1 MSARRNPL
9 WTAAELADA
18 VQGAASGH
26 LAPGTDGD
34 ITGVSI
40 DSRTVGPG
48 EAFLAL
54 VGPNFDGHDY
64 VGKALAQGAGLAV
77 VARRPAGLAADAA
90 LVVVDD
96 TQAALERLGAGARAR
111 ARARIVAVTG
121 SVGKTST
128 KEALAHCLADQGR
141 THWATGSFNNQWGVP
156 LSLARMPRDSDFGVF
171 ELGMNHAG
179 EIRALAAQVR
189 PEVAIITTI
198 EPAHL
203 EYFSGIEAIA
213 DAKAEI
219 FEGMAPGATAI
230 LNRDNPM
237 FDRLAAAGRARDLTI
252 VSFGEHAA
260 ADARLVSVTLDAEAS
275 EVKADFDGRTVHY
288 RLGVPGKHLVLN
300 SLAVLA
306 AVQALGADLR
316 QAADALG
323 TLAGLAGR
331 GKRMTIAVAG
341 GPATLIDES
350 YNASPAAMRA
360 AFAVLAAQRPTGTG
374 RRIAVVGDMRELGTE
389 GAALHRDLAAPLAAS
404 GVDLVF
410 ACGPL
415 MRNLFDAL
423 PAALRGSHRE
433 TAAELAPIVAGAL
446 GAGDIVTIKGSLGT
460 RMADIVKPLTSG
472 LSKSQTVSC

>member
-1 MSARRNPL
+1 MSARRSPL
-9 WTAAELADA
+9 WTAADLAAA
-18 VQGAASGH
+18 VRGTASGPV
-26 LAPGTDGD
+26 ATD

-40 DSRTVGPG
+40 DSRTIGSG

-54 VGPNFDGHDY
+54 VGPNFDGHAY
-64 VGKALAQGAGLAV
+64 VGKALAQGAGLAI
-77 VARRPAGLAADAA
+77 VAHRPDGLEAGAA
-90 LVVVDD
+90 LVQVDD
-96 TQAALERLGAGARAR
+96 TQAALERLGASARAR
-111 ARARIVAVTG
+111 ATARIVAVTG

-128 KEALAHCLADQGR
+128 KEALAHCLAAQGR

-156 LSLARMPRDSDFGVF
+156 LSLARMPRDTEFGVF
-171 ELGMNHAG
+171 EIGMNHAG
-179 EIRALAAQVR
+179 EIRALTAQVR
-189 PEVAIITTI
+189 PDVAIVTTI

-237 FDRLAAAGRARDLTI
+237 FGRLAAAATARDLTL
-252 VSFGEHAA
+252 VSFGEHEA
-260 ADARLVSVTLDAEAS
+260 ADVRLVSVTLDAEAS
-275 EVKADFDGRTVHY
+275 EVKATVDGRLVPY

-306 AVQALGADLR
+306 AVRALGGDLR
-316 QAADALG
+316 RAADALG

-331 GKRMTIAVAG
+331 GQRLAITVAG
-341 GPATLIDES
+341 GSATLIDES

-360 AFAVLAAQRPTGTG
+360 AFAVLAASRPAG
-374 RRIAVVGDMRELGTE
+374 RRIAVVGDMRELGSA

-404 GVDLVF
+404 GIDLVF

-415 MRNLFDAL
+415 MRHLFDAL
-423 PAALRGSHRE
+423 PAEIQGSHRE
-433 TAAELAPIVAGAL
+433 TAAELAPIVAAAL
-446 GAGDIVTIKGSLGT
+446 RAGDIVTIKGSLGT

-472 LSKSQTVSC
+472 LSKSQTASC

>member
-1 MSARRNPL
+1 MNGRRTPL
-9 WTAAELADA
+9 WTAAELGDA
-18 VQGAASGH
+18 VRGTTAGH
-26 LAPGTDGD
+26 PARD
-34 ITGVSI
+34 ITGISI
-40 DSRTVGPG
+40 DSRTIGAG

-54 VGPNFDGHDY
+54 VGPNFDGHEY
-64 VGKALAQGAGLAV
+64 VGKALSQGAGLAI
-77 VARRPAGLAADAA
+77 VARRPAGLDADAA
-90 LVVVDD
+90 LVEVDD
-96 TQAALERLGAGARAR
+96 TQGALERLGAAARAR
-111 ARARIVAVTG
+111 AKARIVAVTG

-128 KEALAHCLADQGR
+128 KEALAHCLANQGR

-156 LSLARMPRDSDFGVF
+156 LSLARMPRETEFGVF
-171 ELGMNHAG
+171 ELGMNHEG
-179 EIRALAAQVR
+179 EIRALVAQVR

-219 FEGMAPGATAI
+219 FEGMAPGSTAI

-237 FDRLAAAGRARDLTI
+237 FDRLAAAAKARELKI
-252 VSFGEHAA
+252 VSFGEHAD
-260 ADARLVSVTLDAEAS
+260 ADARLVSATLDAEAS
-275 EVKADFDGRTVHY
+275 EVKASFHGRALHY

-306 AVQALGADLR
+306 AIQALGADLR

-331 GKRMTIAVAG
+331 GKRLTIAVAG
-341 GPATLIDES
+341 GNATLIDES

-360 AFAVLAAQRPTGTG
+360 AFAVLAAQRPAGNG
-374 RRIAVVGDMRELGTE
+374 RRIAVLGDMRELGTE
-389 GAALHRDLAAPLAAS
+389 GPALHRDLAAPLAAS

-423 PAALRGSHRE
+423 PAALRGSHRD
-433 TAAELAPIVAGAL
+433 TAAELAPIVTGAI

-460 RMADIVKPLTSG
+460 RMADIVKPLISG
-472 LSKSQTVSC
+472 ISKSQTVSC

>member
-1 MSARRNPL
+1 MSARPTPL
-9 WTAAELADA
+9 WTAAEIADA
-18 VQGAASGH
+18 VRGTASGS
-26 LAPGTDGD
+26 LATD

-40 DSRTVGPG
+40 DSRTVRPG

-64 VGKALAQGAGLAV
+64 VGPALAQGAGLAI
-77 VARRPAGLAADAA
+77 VARRPPGLSADAS
-90 LVVVDD
+90 LVEVDD
-96 TQAALERLGAGARAR
+96 TQAALERLGAHARVR
-111 ARARIVAVTG
+111 TTGRIVAVTG

-128 KEALAHCLADQGR
+128 KEALAHCLTAQGR
-141 THWATGSFNNQWGVP
+141 THWAAGSYNNQWGVP
-156 LSLARMPRDSDFGVF
+156 LSLARMPRETEFGVF
-171 ELGMNHAG
+171 ELGMNHEG
-179 EIRALAAQVR
+179 EIRALTAQVR

-203 EYFSGIEAIA
+203 EYFSGVEAIA

-219 FEGMAPGATAI
+219 FDGMAPGATAI

-237 FDRLAAAGRARDLTI
+237 FDRLATAAMARHLKI
-252 VSFGEHAA
+252 VSFGEHEA
-260 ADARLVSVTLDAEAS
+260 ADARLLSATLDAEAS
-275 EVKADFDGRTVHY
+275 EVKARFSGRNLHY

-306 AVQALGADLR
+306 ATQALGADLR
-316 QAADALG
+316 LAADALG

-341 GPATLIDES
+341 GSATLIDES

-360 AFAVLAAQRPTGTG
+360 AFAVLAAARPAGNG
-374 RRIAVVGDMRELGTE
+374 RRIAVVGDMRELGPQ
-389 GAALHRDLAAPLAAS
+389 GPALHRELAAPLVAS

-415 MRNLFDAL
+415 MRHLFDAL
-423 PAALRGSHRE
+423 PAALRGAHAD
-433 TAAELAPIVAGAL
+433 TAAALAPLVADAL
-446 GAGDIVTIKGSLGT
+446 RSGDVITIKGSLGT

-472 LSKSQTVSC
+472 ISKSQTVSC

>member
-1 MSARRNPL
+1 MTGRLPPL
-9 WTAAELADA
+9 WTPVELTDA
-18 VQGAASGH
+18 VRGAAFGRASES
-26 LAPGTDGD
+26 

-40 DSRTVGPG
+40 DSRTVGAD

-54 VGPNFDGHDY
+54 AGPNFDGHDY
-64 VGKALAQGAGLAV
+64 VPAALARGAGLAI
-77 VARRPAGLAADAA
+77 VAHRPAGLDAEA
-90 LVVVDD
+90 PLVVVDD
-96 TQAALERLGAGARAR
+96 TQAALERLGAAARAR
-111 ARARIVAVTG
+111 AKARIVAVTG

-128 KEALAHCLADQGR
+128 KEALAHCLAAQGD
-141 THWATGSFNNQWGVP
+141 THWATGSYNNQWGVP
-156 LSLARMPRDSDFGVF
+156 LSLARMPRDAEFGVF
-171 ELGMNHAG
+171 ELGMNHTG
-179 EIRALAAQVR
+179 EIRALTAQVR

-237 FDRLAAAGRARDLTI
+237 FERLAVAAKARDLAI
-252 VSFGEHAA
+252 VSFGEHAD
-260 ADARLVSVTLDAEAS
+260 ADARLLSVALDPESSTVEARF
-275 EVKADFDGRTVHY
+275 AGRTQHY

-306 AVQALGADLR
+306 AVAALGADLPR
-316 QAADALG
+316 AAEALG

-331 GKRMTIAVAG
+331 GKRVPIAVAG
-341 GPATLIDES
+341 GTATLIDES

-360 AFAVLAAQRPTGTG
+360 AFAVLAASRPSGNG
-374 RRIAVVGDMRELGTE
+374 RRIAVVGDMRELGSE
-389 GAALHRDLAAPLAAS
+389 GAALHRDLAAPLAAA

-415 MRNLFDAL
+415 MLNLFEAL
-423 PAALRGSHRE
+423 PAPLKGAHRE
-433 TAAELAPIVAGAL
+433 TAAELAPLVADAL

-472 LSKSQTVSC
+472 TSKSQTVSC

>member
-1 MSARRNPL
+1 MTARTTPL
-9 WTAAELADA
+9 WTPAELAEA
-18 VQGAASGH
+18 VRGAASGR
-26 LAPGTDGD
+26 APASIPGL
-34 ITGVSI
+34 SI
-40 DSRTVGPG
+40 DSRTVGTG

-64 VGKALAQGAGLAV
+64 VGTALAQGAGLAI
-77 VARRPAGLAADAA
+77 VARRPAGVADEAA
-90 LVVVDD
+90 LILVDD
-96 TQAALERLGAGARAR
+96 TQSALERLGAFARAR
-111 ARARIVAVTG
+111 AKARVVAVTG

-128 KEALAHCLADQGR
+128 KEALAHCLAAQGR

-156 LSLARMPRDSDFGVF
+156 LSLARMPRDTEFGVF

-179 EIRALAAQVR
+179 EIRDLTAQVR

-219 FEGMAPGATAI
+219 FEGMAPGAVAI
-230 LNRDNPM
+230 LNRDNSM
-237 FDRLAAAGRARDLTI
+237 FDRLAAAARARDLRI
-252 VSFGEHAA
+252 VSFGEQVE
-260 ADARLVSVTLDAEAS
+260 ADARLVSAGLGAEAS
-275 EVKADFDGRTVHY
+275 EVEAMIAGRTIAY

-306 AVQALGADLR
+306 AVAALGADLDR
-316 QAADALG
+316 AAAALG

-331 GKRMTIAVAG
+331 GKRIALAVPG
-341 GPATLIDES
+341 GTATLIDES

-360 AFAVLAAQRPTGTG
+360 AFAVLAAQRPAGNG
-374 RRIAVVGDMRELGTE
+374 RRIAVVGDMRELGAE
-389 GAALHRDLAAPLAAS
+389 GPALHVALAAPLAAS

-415 MRNLFDAL
+415 MRHLFDAL
-423 PAALRGSHRE
+423 PDALRGAHRE
-433 TAAELAPIVAGAL
+433 SAAELAPLVAGAL
-446 GAGDIVTIKGSLGT
+446 GPGDIVTIKGSLGT
-460 RMADIVKPLTSG
+460 RMADIVKPLVSG
-472 LSKSQTVSC
+472 TAFLKSQPVSC

>member
-1 MSARRNPL
+1 MTARTTPL
-9 WTAAELADA
+9 WTPAELAEA
-18 VQGAASGH
+18 VRGAASGR
-26 LAPGTDGD
+26 APASIPGL
-34 ITGVSI
+34 SI

-64 VGKALAQGAGLAV
+64 VGTALAQGAGLAI
-77 VARRPAGLAADAA
+77 VARRPAGLADEAA
-90 LVVVDD
+90 LILVDD
-96 TQAALERLGAGARAR
+96 TQSALERLGAFARAR
-111 ARARIVAVTG
+111 AKARIVAVTG

-128 KEALAHCLADQGR
+128 KEALAHCLAAQGR

-156 LSLARMPRDSDFGVF
+156 LSLARMPRDTEFGVF

-179 EIRALAAQVR
+179 EIRDLTAQVR

-219 FEGMAPGATAI
+219 FEGMASDAVAI

-237 FDRLAAAGRARDLTI
+237 FGRLATAARARNLRI
-252 VSFGEHAA
+252 VSFGEQVA
-260 ADARLVSVTLDAEAS
+260 ADARLVSARLGAEAS
-275 EVKADFDGRTVHY
+275 EVEAVIAGRTIVY

-306 AVQALGADLR
+306 AVSAIGADLDR
-316 QAADALG
+316 AAAALG

-331 GKRMTIAVAG
+331 GKRIALAVPG
-341 GPATLIDES
+341 GAATLIDES

-360 AFAVLAAQRPTGTG
+360 AFAVLAAQRPAGNG

-389 GAALHRDLAAPLAAS
+389 GPALHAALAAPLAAS

-415 MRNLFDAL
+415 MRHLFDAL
-423 PAALRGSHRE
+423 PDALRGAHRD
-433 TAAELAPIVAGAL
+433 TAAELAPLVAGAL
-446 GAGDIVTIKGSLGT
+446 GPGDIVTIKGSLGT

-472 LSKSQTVSC
+472 TAFSKSQPVSC

>member
-1 MSARRNPL
+1 MSARRQPL

-18 VQGAASGH
+18 VRGTASGH
-26 LAPGTDGD
+26 LATD

-40 DSRTVGPG
+40 DSRTVGSG

-64 VGKALAQGAGLAV
+64 VTQALAQGAGLAIV
-77 VARRPAGLAADAA
+77 QRRPDGLTADAA
-90 LVVVDD
+90 LVAVDD

-111 ARARIVAVTG
+111 ATARIVAVTG

-128 KEALAHCLADQGR
+128 KEALAHCLAAQGR
-141 THWATGSFNNQWGVP
+141 THWATSSFNNQWGVP
-156 LSLARMPRDSDFGVF
+156 LSLARMPRDTEFGVF

-189 PEVAIITTI
+189 PDVAIVTTI

-203 EYFSGIEAIA
+203 EYFSGIETIA

-237 FDRLAAAGRARDLTI
+237 FDRLAAAAGAHDLKI
-252 VSFGEHAA
+252 VSFGEHEA
-260 ADARLVSVTLDAEAS
+260 ADARLVSVGLDAEAS
-275 EVKADFDGRTVHY
+275 EVEAIFGGRILPY

-306 AVQALGADLR
+306 AIQALGADLR
-316 QAADALG
+316 RAADALG

-331 GKRMTIAVAG
+331 GKRLTISVAG
-341 GPATLIDES
+341 GDATLIDES

-360 AFAVLAAQRPTGTG
+360 AFAVLAAQRPTGQG
-374 RRIAVVGDMRELGTE
+374 RRIAVVGDMRELGME
-389 GAALHRDLAAPLAAS
+389 GAALHRDLAAPLASS

-415 MRNLFDAL
+415 MRELFDAL
-423 PAALRGSHRE
+423 PAALRGAHRE
-433 TAAELAPIVAGAL
+433 TAAELAPIVADAL
-446 GAGDIVTIKGSLGT
+446 RAGDIVTIKGSLGT

-472 LSKSQTVSC
+472 PSKSQTVSC

>member
-1 MSARRNPL
+1 MNARRHPL

-18 VQGAASGH
+18 VQGTASGP
-26 LAPGTDGD
+26 LAPD

-40 DSRTVGPG
+40 DSRTVAPG
-48 EAFLAL
+48 EAFVAL

-64 VGKALAQGAGLAV
+64 VGKALAAGAGLAI
-77 VARRPAGLAADAA
+77 VARRPAGLDADAA
-90 LVVVDD
+90 LVLVDD
-96 TQAALERLGAGARAR
+96 TQAALEHLGARAR
-111 ARARIVAVTG
+111 ARAKAHVVAVTG

-128 KEALAHCLADQGR
+128 KEALAHCLTDQGR

-156 LSLARMPRDSDFGVF
+156 LSLARMPRQTEFGVF
-171 ELGMNHAG
+171 ELGMNHEG
-179 EIRALAAQVR
+179 EIRALTAQVR
-189 PEVAIITTI
+189 PDVAIITTI

-237 FDRLAAAGRARDLTI
+237 FGRLAAAARARDLKI
-252 VSFGEHAA
+252 VSFGEHESAE
-260 ADARLVSVTLDAEAS
+260 ARLLSVVLDAEAS
-275 EVKADFDGRTVHY
+275 EVKASFGDRTLHY
-288 RLGVPGKHLVLN
+288 RLGVPGKHLVMN

-331 GKRMTIAVAG
+331 GKRVAIAVG
-341 GPATLIDES
+341 GGKATLIDES

-360 AFAVLAAQRPTGTG
+360 AFAVLAAQHPTGTG
-374 RRIAVVGDMRELGTE
+374 RRIAVLGDMRELGPQD
-389 GAALHRDLAAPLAAS
+389 AALHRDLAAPLAVS

-410 ACGPL
+410 TCGPL

-423 PAALRGSHRE
+423 PPSLRGSHCE
-433 TAAELAPIVAGAL
+433 TAAELAPLVADAL
-446 GAGDIVTIKGSLGT
+446 RAGDIVTIKGSLGT
-460 RMADIVKPLTSG
+460 RMADIVKPLLSG
-472 LSKSQTVSC
+472 ISKSQTVSC

>member
-1 MSARRNPL
+1 MSARYQPL
-9 WTAAELADA
+9 WTAAELAAA
-18 VQGAASGH
+18 VQGAVSGL
-26 LAPGTDGD
+26 LAPEV
-34 ITGVSI
+34 TGVSI
-40 DSRTVGPG
+40 DSRTVGAG

-64 VGKALAQGAGLAV
+64 VAKALAQGAGLAI
-77 VARRPAGLAADAA
+77 VARRPDGLAADAA
-90 LVVVDD
+90 LVMVDD
-96 TQAALERLGAGARAR
+96 TQLALERLGAGARAR
-111 ARARIVAVTG
+111 AQARIVAVTG

-128 KEALAHCLADQGR
+128 KEALAHCLAAQGR

-156 LSLARMPRDSDFGVF
+156 LSLARMPHDTEFGVF
-171 ELGMNHAG
+171 ELGMNHEG
-179 EIRALAAQVR
+179 EIRSLTAQVR
-189 PEVAIITTI
+189 PDVAIVTTI

-219 FEGMAPGATAI
+219 FDGMAPGATAI

-237 FDRLAAAGRARDLTI
+237 FDRLAAAAEARGLKI
-252 VSFGEHAA
+252 VSFGEHEA
-260 ADARLVSVTLDAEAS
+260 ADARLVSAALDAETS
-275 EVKADFDGRTVHY
+275 EVEARFAGQTLRY
-288 RLGVPGKHLVLN
+288 RLGVPGKHLVMN
-300 SLAVLA
+300 SLAVLT

-316 QAADALG
+316 RAADALG

-331 GKRMTIAVAG
+331 GKRVTIAVAG
-341 GPATLIDES
+341 GDATLIDES

-360 AFAVLAAQRPTGTG
+360 AFAVLAAARPAGPG

-389 GAALHRDLAAPLAAS
+389 GAALHRDLAAPLAAG

-415 MRNLFDAL
+415 MRHLFDAL
-423 PAALRGSHRE
+423 PAEIQGGHRE
-433 TAAELAPIVAGAL
+433 TAAELAPLVADAL
-446 GAGDIVTIKGSLGT
+446 RPGDIVTIKGSLGT

-472 LSKSQTVSC
+472 TSKSQTASC